1 MNNTKRIC
9 LWSSPRNLSTA
20 LMYSFAQRKDTL
32 AVDEPLYA
40 HYLRVTNADHPGKEE
55 VLQSQEKDGAKV
67 IAQMV
72 DGLYDKPVV
81 FFKQMTHHLVE
92 VDTSFLSKTL
102 NIIYI
107 RNPKRII
114 SSYAQV
120 RKEVIMDDIGIAA
133 QWQLYQFLQ
142 NNNYSCIVLDS
153 GELLKNPEKVLT
165 DLCTALTI
173 PFDKAML
180 HWQSGQKKEDGVW
193 AKYWYANVH
202 QSTGFA
208 KQPTSERPLPKYLE
222 SLYQESKV
230 YYDLLIPHS
239 IKA

>member
-55 VLQSQEKDGAKV
+55 VLQSQEQDGAKV
-67 IAQMV
+67 IAQIV
-72 DGLYDKPVV
+72 DGMYDKPVV

-142 NNNYSCIVLDS
+142 KNNYSCIVLDS

-173 PFDKAML
+173 SFDKAML
-180 HWQSGQKKEDGVW
+180 HWQSGPKKEDGVW

-202 QSTGFA
+202 QSAGFA
-208 KQPTSERPLPKYLE
+208 KQPTSERPLPQYLE
-222 SLYQESKV
+222 SLYQESKL
-230 YYDLLIPHS
+230 YYDLLFPHS